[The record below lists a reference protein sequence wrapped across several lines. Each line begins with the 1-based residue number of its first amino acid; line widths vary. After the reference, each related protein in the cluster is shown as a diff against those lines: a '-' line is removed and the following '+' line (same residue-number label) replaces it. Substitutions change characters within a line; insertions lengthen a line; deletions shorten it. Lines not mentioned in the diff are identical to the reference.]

1 MRLLLKPIDSQTPGI
16 RNYTLFVLAKS
27 LLEYC
32 GGSDVVQLSC
42 SICKDAPSSNE
53 DSALGTSPKSGSGQA
68 QETSDSALS
77 SSDSMHDDVPSKHPK
92 WRCLKQ
98 YLPLINH
105 ESEDISTQITQHI
118 LRLVS
123 QGSIPFKQELFY
135 SVFLPVMKLIKEQ
148 YRAKANTLSVTSS
161 DVSTE
166 PTHVT
171 IPEGVVQYCLSAL
184 PLLLHSRSSQDLFLN
199 YGGLKQ
205 LFQLVQV
212 KVFRKC
218 VLKVFQVL
226 IMLEDKRKL
235 REETKRT
242 SVEGFDQSC
251 VDKVHDTTD
260 TTDSEPGLTTE
271 SSSGINVVEAFMKLL
286 LHNPVYGES
295 PTLTSLPTAR
305 LSEHYYSPTVS
316 ISSRQDSVG
325 SGSTVSGIHSP
336 NQFEESVSTL
346 TGSVDLDNMSM
357 GASSSSY
364 RIEKL
369 DISHDRNELT
379 IMCDVWSACASLLP
393 YSQSFQQSFIEA
405 DGPHIAYDLMLN
417 CLQLVCKSSKDFA
430 EKQQKGNAT
439 TGVKKMNTAS
449 KGGDGGFLIEWLCL
463 LESSLV
469 ICLSSSKFTNIYQ
482 VNQSFIQVIL
492 PKCNILFFTSTKSHT
507 L

>member
-1 MRLLLKPIDSQTPGI
+1 MQPARVMRFLLKPIESQTPSI

-32 GGSDVVQLSC
+32 GGSDAVQLHTLSC
-42 SICKDAPSSNE
+42 SMCKDVPSRSE

-77 SSDSMHDDVPSKHPK
+77 SSDSMHDDMPSKHQK
-92 WRCLKQ
+92 WRCLRQ

-123 QGSIPFKQELFY
+123 QGSTAFKQELFY

-148 YRAKANTLSVTSS
+148 YRSKANTLSVPSS

-166 PTHVT
+166 PSHV
-171 IPEGVVQYCLSAL
+171 IISEGVVQYCLSAL

-205 LFQLVQV
+205 LCQLVQV
-212 KVFRKC
+212 RAFRKC

-235 REETKRT
+235 REEAKMT
-242 SVEGFDQSC
+242 SLGSFDQSSM
-251 VDKVHDTTD
+251 DKIHDNTD
-260 TTDSEPGLTTE
+260 TTDSEPGVITQ
-271 SSSGINVVEAFMKLL
+271 SSSGINVVEAFIKLL
-286 LHNPVYGES
+286 LQSPVYGES
-295 PTLTSLPTAR
+295 ASVTSLPTAR
-305 LSEHYYSPTVS
+305 LSEHYDSPTLS

-325 SGSTVSGIHSP
+325 SGSTMSGIHSP

-346 TGSVDLDNMSM
+346 TGSVDMDSISA
-357 GASSSSY
+357 GASSALK
-364 RIEKL
+364 IEKL
-369 DISHDRNELT
+369 DISHDKNELT
-379 IMCDVWSACASLLP
+379 IICDVWSACASLLP
-393 YSQSFQQSFIEA
+393 YSQSFQQSFNEA

-417 CLQLVCKSSKDFA
+417 CLQLVCMTNKDLV
-430 EKQQKGNAT
+430 EKQQKGNVAL
-439 TGVKKMNTAS
+439 GVKKPAIPS
-449 KGGDGGFLIEWLCL
+449 KGGDGNFQIEWLCL

-469 ICLSSSKFTNIYQ
+469 ICLSASKFTNLYQ
-482 VNQSFIQVIL
+482 VRKISFNVL
-492 PKCNILFFTSTKSHT
+492 CRWLT
-507 L
+507 